1 MKTNLKRFALALILL
16 IFVSWIWMFASSR
29 RTDLNNAA
37 LNELV
42 KSEWEKYG
50 SSRPTWEGEVSIY
63 IMTPKGNY
71 FSASNPDKGASS
83 KVHFRAASVTKTF
96 TAASIMLLDQQ
107 GKLNINDKITA
118 LIPGSTEPYV
128 PNTPAYDIPNKER
141 ITIRQLLKHRAG
153 VWDISNNS
161 IPAAA
166 KAPYAGK
173 NYVEYMKELDPAHT
187 FTFDELVG
195 VVASNKLSFF
205 APDASYH
212 YSDTGYSIL
221 GKMIERVSGQRYDQF
236 VKNNLLIPNGLKNT
250 TLPYLGDQ
258 QTLPAPFSRGY
269 STAGKLLMETTMDNM
284 SPHVAEGNVIST
296 AADLAVWIGRLLRGE
311 AGVSKTGAKMMM
323 EGTLD
328 KKYGLGIS
336 YVPGLGY
343 GHDGGHA
350 GYATVVKYDPS
361 QDVAVVISASM
372 IVFDDLVPYYNFLH
386 NIGRK
391 AKNLLGYPTAEAG

>member
-1 MKTNLKRFALALILL
+1 MKTNLKRFALVLIFL

-29 RTDLNNAA
+29 RTDINNAD
-37 LNELV
+37 LNKLV
-42 KSEWEKYG
+42 KSEWARYG

-71 FSASNPDKGASS
+71 FSASNFDKGASS

-96 TAASIMLLDQQ
+96 TAAILLLQQQ
-107 GKLNINDKITA
+107 GKLNIDDKITA
-118 LIPGSTEPYV
+118 VIPGSTEPYV
-128 PNTPAYDIPNKER
+128 PNTPAYDIPNKDR
-141 ITIRQLLKHRAG
+141 ITIRLLLKHRAG

-161 IPAAA
+161 IPATVKA
-166 KAPYAGK
+166 KYAGK
-173 NYVEYMKELDPAHT
+173 NYVEHIKELDPAHT

-195 VVASNKLSFF
+195 IVAENKLSFF

-221 GKMIERVSGQRYDQF
+221 GKIIERVSGQRYDKF
-236 VKNNLLIPNGLKNT
+236 VANNLLIPNGLNDT
-250 TLPYLGDQ
+250 TLPYLGSQ
-258 QTLPAPFSRGY
+258 QALPIPFAKGY
-269 STAGKLLMETTMDNM
+269 STGGDLLIETTEDNM
-284 SPHVAEGNVIST
+284 TPHIAEGNIIST
-296 AADLAVWIGRLLRGE
+296 DADLAVWIRKLLRGE
-311 AGVSKTGAKMMM
+311 AGVNKTGAKMMT

-350 GYATVVKYDPS
+350 GYATVVRYDPD
-361 QDVAVVISASM
+361 QDVTVVISASM
-372 IVFDDLVPYYNFLH
+372 IVFDDLAPYYGFLH
-386 NIGRK
+386 ELGKK
-391 AKNLLGYPTAEAG
+391 AKACLGY